1 VAAFAL
7 CGLGLSLVVFGLYY
21 YQDER
26 YFVPW
31 MPLWLWLAAGG
42 ATWPLRW
49 RGGPAVRWVATGV
62 VGVFAVA
69 AVGPAGTAVVRESA
83 AWRRV
88 VEREVAVVP
97 PRLGQAETLARSTPA
112 DAWLVSAMDGPFV
125 DFYAVRGTARRY
137 VPLALGLEFVDK
149 PPFRSVQT
157 AGELREA
164 VAARLAAGATSGT
177 GAAGGESGTPGRAV
191 VLDRWSLEFAEGL
204 PDFRTE
210 MDRALATFDLVPAGP
225 GAPLDPAYY
234 LLAVAQP
241 DHHLAAFDLRDGQV
255 LRGSGEALYLYE
267 GGARRHVR
275 SLEAFTA
282 RGLRWQDVRRLP
294 DVVLAAIPEEA
305 AIG

>member
-1 VAAFAL
+1 
-7 CGLGLSLVVFGLYY
+7 
-21 YQDER
+21 
-26 YFVPW
+26 
-31 MPLWLWLAAGG
+31 
-42 ATWPLRW
+42 
-49 RGGPAVRWVATGV
+49 VATGV

-69 AVGPAGTAVVRESA
+69 AVVPAATAAVREGA

-88 VEREVAVVP
+88 VEREVAAGP
-97 PRLGQAETLARSTPA
+97 PRLWQAESLARSTPG

-137 VPLALGLEFVDK
+137 VPLARGLEFVDK

-164 VAARLAAGATSGT
+164 VAVRLAAGATSGS
-177 GAAGGESGTPGRAV
+177 GAAGGEPVAPGGAV

-204 PDFRTE
+204 PDFRAE
-210 MDRALATFDLVPAGP
+210 MDRALTPFDLVPAGP

-234 LLAVAQP
+234 LLAAAQP

-255 LRGSGEALYLYE
+255 LHGSGEALYLYD
-267 GGARRHVR
+267 GGMRRHVR
-275 SLEAFTA
+275 SLEAFAA